1 MAKAIK
7 QIDRSIPTAEEK
19 QAAEVNELISSITEH
34 KETLLLLLEII
45 EEFHKVGL
53 LDMLQGVLK
62 TRHKLGLLAMEE
74 LDKPVVHDLVKSGIG
89 AFNFLTK
96 VDPEQFS
103 RILNGMSEG
112 LKHSSEQLENDKT
125 LGIWGM
131 MKATKDPEVN
141 RSLTTFIHFLEGM
154 GKGLKTK

>member
-7 QIDRSIPTAEEK
+7 QIDRTIPTAKEK
-19 QAAEVNELISSITEH
+19 QTEELNELLSSIAKH
-34 KETLLLLLEII
+34 KETLTLLLDIV
-45 EEFHKVGL
+45 EELHKVGL
-53 LDMLQGVLK
+53 LDMLQGMLK

-96 VDPEQFS
+96 VDPEQIS

-125 LGIWGM
+125 LGLWGM

-141 RSLTTFIHFLEGM
+141 QSLTTFIHFLEGM
-154 GKGLKTK
+154 GRGLKTK